1 MYLFLPI
8 IFLEEENKYM
18 ITGIVIIEKGN
29 AKRMYITNPK
39 DWLNPDINIINT
51 QIPYIGGTE
60 IIDKSNYE
68 TESISEENG
77 EEYFISNETEI

>member
-1 MYLFLPI
+1 
-8 IFLEEENKYM
+8 
-18 ITGIVIIEKGN
+18 
-29 AKRMYITNPK
+29 MYITNPK